1 MNIQQS
7 KKTLTAFFVSCSFV
21 LCEPSFA
28 FDVIQALPAQPIF
41 PADNPNTPAKIELGK
56 KLFFDPRLS
65 VDGRYSCNACHN
77 LAAGGDDDGAIERIS
92 EQRLNRSAPTLWN
105 VSHMS
110 TYYWDA
116 RASSLEEQAIDHL
129 LDPRVMAMGTA
140 ETLVQRLDQITGYRQ
155 AFAEAFKDSA
165 SSASPVSIANI
176 AKAIAAFER
185 TLITPNSAFDR
196 YVKGDKK
203 AISESAQR
211 GFKLFDDTG
220 CLSCHF
226 GVNFAGP
233 APGPALNMGDA
244 FYELFPN
251 HLGSRYDAKYDLASD
266 IGRYQVTLDERHK
279 YMWRVPGLRN
289 IELTAPY
296 FHNGKVAS
304 LDEAVRI
311 MALTQLKTEFNQ
323 QQVEEVV
330 AFLKTL
336 TGDIPAITL
345 PRLPET
351 GGLSIL
357 VKADSKKGL

>member
-1 MNIQQS
+1 MTNAYRQNIS
-7 KKTLTAFFVSCSFV
+7 IFLTAWLSLT
-21 LCEPSFA
+21 LCGTTFA
-28 FDVIQALPAQPIF
+28 FDVIQALPAQPLF
-41 PADNPNTPAKIELGK
+41 PGDNPSTAAKIELGK
-56 KLFFDPRLS
+56 QLFFDPRLS
-65 VDGRYSCNACHN
+65 IDGRFSCNVCHN
-77 LAAGGDDDGAIERIS
+77 LAAGGDDDGAVGRIS
-92 EQRLNRSAPTLWN
+92 QQRLNRSAPTLWN

-116 RASSLEEQAIDHL
+116 RARSLEEQATDHL

-140 ETLVQRLDQITGYRQ
+140 DALVQRLNQIAGYRQ
-155 AFAEAFKDSA
+155 AFAGAFNEN
-165 SSASPVSIANI
+165 VSGKGAISMPNI

-185 TLITPNSAFDR
+185 TLVTPNSAFDR

-233 APGPALNMGDA
+233 APGPALNMGDG

-251 HLGSRYDAKYDLASD
+251 HLGSRYDEKYDLASD

-323 QQVEEVV
+323 QQVNDVV

-336 TGDIPAITL
+336 TGEIPSITL

-351 GGLSIL
+351 EGLSL
-357 VKADSKKGL
+357 MVGNDSAAK